1 MLQLHESSVIRGISL
16 MILATILFSIMHA
29 SIKYMSNNL
38 HPFEIAFFRNLF
50 GLFVIAPWFIKY
62 GFQILRTQKL
72 KLHVARSLFN
82 VIAMLSFFY
91 SLSIVSLAEVSSLA
105 FTAPLFASI
114 LAVIFLKEVVGIKRV
129 LAIIMGFIGA
139 IIVID
144 PVYSSIK
151 IGHLYI
157 LLSASVWSIS
167 LIIIKILG
175 RTESSV
181 TITSYMVLIM
191 IPISGVAAYFHWQAP
206 TINDLWYLLLIG
218 ISGTSAQMLLA
229 QALREGDTS
238 IIMPFDFLKLI
249 WAVGIGY
256 VFFYEIPSLNVW
268 VGATIIFLSTLYIAY
283 REKVLSNKG
292 DSKKIAQP
300 VDQ

>member
-1 MLQLHESSVIRGISL
+1 MQNNENKSVLNGIGL
-16 MILATILFSIMHA
+16 MIIATVLFSVMHA
-29 SIKYMSNNL
+29 SIKYMSSSL

-50 GLFVIAPWFIKY
+50 GLIVIAPWFIKY
-62 GFQILRTQKL
+62 GLEPLKTKKI
-72 KLHVARSLFN
+72 KLHMARSFFN

-91 SLSIVSLAEVSSLA
+91 SLSIAPLADVASLA

-114 LAVIFLKEVVGIKRV
+114 LAVVFLKEIIGIKRIM
-129 LAIIMGFIGA
+129 AIILGFIGA

-144 PVYSSIK
+144 PVYSSINN
-151 IGHLYI
+151 GHILT
-157 LLSASVWSIS
+157 LLSASVWSVS

-191 IPISGVAAYFHWQAP
+191 IPLSGIAAYFYWETP
-206 TINDLWYLLLIG
+206 TINDLIFLIIIG

-229 QALREGDTS
+229 QALRQGDTS

-256 VFFYEIPSLNVW
+256 LFFFEVPSLNTW
-268 VGATIIFLSTLYIAY
+268 LGSIIIFLSTLYIAY
-283 REKVLSNKG
+283 REKVLS
-292 DSKKIAQP
+292 KKIKIKNITQP